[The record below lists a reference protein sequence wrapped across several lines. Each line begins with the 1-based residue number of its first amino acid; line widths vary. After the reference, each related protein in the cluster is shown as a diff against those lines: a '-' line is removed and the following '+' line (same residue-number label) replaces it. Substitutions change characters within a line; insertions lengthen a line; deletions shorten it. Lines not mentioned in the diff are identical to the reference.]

1 MATGNRPLPPLDF
14 LRGFEAAARHLSFT
28 KAAAELFLTQS
39 AVSRQI
45 PALDEVGGVPL
56 FERRHKAL
64 ALTEAGKAYLRT
76 VVPAL
81 DQLREA
87 TRRLRESRTGH
98 VLTVTTT
105 VSFASMWLVPRLARF
120 RRLHPKADVR
130 INATHEVVD

>member
-1 MATGNRPLPPLDF
+1 MLSPPRTLPPLDL

-28 KAAAELFLTQS
+28 RAAAELFLTQS

-45 PALDEVGGVPL
+45 QALEEFLGLPL

-64 ALTEAGKAYLRT
+64 ALTDAGQSYYRT
-76 VVPAL
+76 VTASL
-81 DQLREA
+81 GELREA

-105 VSFASMWLVPRLARF
+105 VSFASTWLVPRLARF
-120 RRLHPKADVR
+120 RKEHPRTDVR
-130 INATHEVVD
+130 ITA